1 MYLIEWGFWQ
11 MATESETER
20 KAYEAEL
27 TPAEKRATQ
36 EFYEGDLEEDIHFQ
50 TVSEKPHTRGPIF
63 AFNETFIEMR
73 CGGSEEKRGLITI
86 ATLGGIMPIIG
97 VTTISTLYFLW
108 EDITDREARSLLMVA
123 LTFMMALVSGAT
135 IFFYTKYGLHLTRLE
150 MLTSRHLL
158 IRFNRVTQQVHLH
171 RPKYCGGIVTF
182 PWNATGST
190 GLYPEDDSLSM
201 GMRLGLVWHP
211 SRTGLPHME
220 MALLGKQ
227 GQGGSE
233 LRDEWEFIRR
243 YMEEGPHA
251 VPRPRLSTQLPS
263 PLQAFSAQF
272 EGLGRFFRKS
282 SWLFKV
288 ALLFVWPAFVIIG
301 TGHWLSLL
309 LCWRPR
315 WPKVI
320 REAGLPGKPIPPVT
334 TLSDYPPAIQ
344 ARLLANADRWLL
356 KPGKR
361 PAKKPRK
368 PRRSKAQEKPAAPN
382 E

>member
-11 MATESETER
+11 MATESEHAR
-20 KAYEAEL
+20 NAYEAEM
-27 TPAEKRATQ
+27 TPAEKRTRSN
-36 EFYEGDLEEDIHFQ
+36 FYEADLDEEIHFRQ
-50 TVSEKPHTRGPIF
+50 VSKNPLVRGPVY
-63 AFNETFIEMR
+63 AFNETFMEMR
-73 CGGSEEKRGLITI
+73 CGGSEEKRGLITLV
-86 ATLGGIMPIIG
+86 TLGGVLPGIAFGTIISAG
-97 VTTISTLYFLW
+97 SIWLDFTQPESSSFLTVILAIALALASGSALYFY
-108 EDITDREARSLLMVA
+108 S
-123 LTFMMALVSGAT
+123 
-135 IFFYTKYGLHLTRLE
+135 KYGIKISRLE

-158 IRFNRVTQQVHLH
+158 IRFNRKTQQVHLH
-171 RPKYCGGIVTF
+171 RPGYCGGIVTF
-182 PWNATGST
+182 PWKATGST
-190 GLYPEDDSLSM
+190 GINPEDDSLSV

-220 MALLGKQ
+220 MAFIGKQ

-263 PLQAFSAQF
+263 PIQAFSAQF

-288 ALLFVWPAFVIIG
+288 ILLMVWPAFVIIG

-309 LCWRPR
+309 LCWRPH

-320 REAGLPGKPIPPVT
+320 REAGMPGKPVPSVT
-334 TLSDYPPAIQ
+334 TLSDYPSAIQ
-344 ARLLANADRWLL
+344 ERLLANADRWQL
-356 KPGKR
+356 KPGRR
-361 PAKKPRK
+361 PAKKSRK
-368 PRRSKAQEKPAAPN
+368 RSAHP
-382 E
+382 